1 MKKMAKRTK
10 AQNAAEE
17 TKEDA
22 VAVPVETPVET
33 PKEDAVPEPAEMPE
47 EDPTIKRIAALETI
61 VENLAKRIAKLEAN
75 APKRLTSADF
85 CGM

>member
-1 MKKMAKRTK
+1 MAKKTK

-17 TKEDA
+17 KKEEA
-22 VAVPVETPVET
+22 VAVPVETP
-33 PKEDAVPEPAEMPE
+33 KEEAVPEPAEMPE

-61 VENLAKRIAKLEAN
+61 VENLAKRITKLEAN

>member
-1 MKKMAKRTK
+1 MKKMARKTK

-17 TKEDA
+17 TKEE
-22 VAVPVETPVET
+22 AVPVETPVET
-33 PKEDAVPEPAEMPE
+33 LKEEAVAEPAEMPE
-47 EDPTIKRIAALETI
+47 EDPTIRRIAALETI
-61 VENLAKRIAKLEAN
+61 VENLAKRITKLEAN

>member
-1 MKKMAKRTK
+1 MAKKTK
-10 AQNAAEE
+10 QTAAEE
-17 TKEDA
+17 TKEEA

-33 PKEDAVPEPAEMPE
+33 PKEEAVPEPAEMPE

-61 VENLAKRIAKLEAN
+61 VENLAKRITKLEAN